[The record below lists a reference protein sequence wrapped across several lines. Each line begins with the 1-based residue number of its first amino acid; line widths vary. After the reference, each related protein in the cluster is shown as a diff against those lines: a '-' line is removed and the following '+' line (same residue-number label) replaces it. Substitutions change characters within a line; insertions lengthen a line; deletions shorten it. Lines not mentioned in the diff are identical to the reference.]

1 MVNGGGDHLNTMQT
15 IYIGLESVSL
25 AEAMAVNK
33 AIGFVRPRQKA
44 DLKFETFSS
53 RKISPLIHFIP
64 LHQED
69 A

>member
-33 AIGFVRPRQKA
+33 AIGFVRPRQKT
-44 DLKFETFSS
+44 DLKFETFSF
-53 RKISPLIHFIP
+53 R
-64 LHQED
+64 
-69 A
+69 